1 MRVDVERA
9 LRSVRLKKKSNF
21 LTLPELLRALT
32 HLIGNG
38 RVLSVSWSPDSK
50 FLASASMDKTV
61 RIWDASTG
69 QCQSPLSVDSGIG
82 GVQSLSYSPGG
93 DMIAA
98 GCYNGKIHILDTVT
112 VAVKR
117 SLSGH
122 SDR

>member
-1 MRVDVERA
+1 M
-9 LRSVRLKKKSNF
+9 K
-21 LTLPELLRALT
+21 
-32 HLIGNG
+32 
-38 RVLSVSWSPDSK
+38 
-50 FLASASMDKTV
+50 
-61 RIWDASTG
+61 IWETSTG
-69 QCQSPLSVDSGIG
+69 TCVSTLSVDSGIG

-122 SDR
+122 SDW